1 MKFITNYLKSKNIW
15 NLVFLI
21 LVLVV
26 LGLLYRRF
34 EDKRI
39 REENLDNY
47 ETIQKYLL
55 DDGEEARE
63 ELMKNKKPILWIHIP
78 YEYNSRKWLS
88 FGSRSSFD
96 LNQPYLYLTVKTIL
110 KNCDQSFKICFI
122 DDRSFAKLIP
132 NWNIDLS
139 KLSPPILN
147 NIRQLG
153 LMKLLYRYGGLICP
167 VSFLCMKDLIGL
179 YEMGTRGEKMFLC
192 EMYDRNITSTSYK
205 YYPNLSFSGSL
216 KENPILC
223 ELIDFIQ
230 RTSSN
235 DFTAQSEFLGDFNRW
250 CEARIKRGQINFIS
264 GIYIGIKTL
273 NDKPV
278 LIEDL
283 MSQQY
288 LELYPETYG
297 IYIPADEVL
306 KRRKYEWF
314 ARLSEKQ
321 VLQSNT
327 IIGNYLLLYNTPNS
341 SGFLEP
347 MKNKPKPD
355 WVSFWK
361 VPSDAPVW
369 GLKPIDLGNH
379 INRLEYPET

>member
-1 MKFITNYLKSKNIW
+1 MKFITNYLKSKNSW

-21 LVLVV
+21 AILVI
-26 LGLLYRRF
+26 LGFLYRRF
-34 EDKRI
+34 EDKRL
-39 REENLDNY
+39 REEKEDDY
-47 ETIQKYLL
+47 ESLQKYLL
-55 DDGEEARE
+55 EDGEEAQE
-63 ELMKNKKPILWIHIP
+63 ELMKTTKPILWIHIP

-110 KNCDQSFKICFI
+110 KQCSKSFKICFI
-122 DDRSFAKLIP
+122 DDNSFAKLIP
-132 NWNIDLS
+132 NWSIDLS

-153 LMKLLYRYGGLICP
+153 LMKLLYRYGGLVCP
-167 VSFLCMKDLIGL
+167 VSFLCMKDLMGL
-179 YEMGTRGEKMFLC
+179 YEMGTRGDRMFLC

-205 YYPNLSFSGSL
+205 FYPNLSFSGAP
-216 KENPILC
+216 KDCPMVK

-230 RTSSN
+230 RISSN

-250 CEARIKRGQINFIS
+250 CEARIKRGQINIIS
-264 GIYIGIKTL
+264 GIYLGVKTL
-273 NDKPV
+273 DDKPV

-288 LELYPETYG
+288 LQLYPETYG

-327 IIGNYLLLYNTPNS
+327 IIGNYLLLNTTPNN
-341 SGFLEP
+341 SGAFLEP
-347 MKNKPKPD
+347 MKNKPE
-355 WVSFWK
+355 WVSYWQ
-361 VPSDAPVW
+361 VPSGAPVW
-369 GLKPIDLGNH
+369 GLKPIDLGDN
-379 INRLEYPET
+379 INKLKYPQT